1 MRKIFQDFNIFETI
15 YKSKVGERLR
25 VLLCLELFLA
35 TANLYFSLL
44 TLTELLSTDGTITWK
59 SNALYAFSISLI
71 FSKECAKTNKQ
82 NKIKVYLVLYLHRLE
97 KLSQLIIR
105 CHGLPVAET

>member
-71 FSKECAKTNKQ
+71 FSKKSVLKQTNK
-82 NKIKVYLVLYLHRLE
+82 
-97 KLSQLIIR
+97 IR
-105 CHGLPVAET
+105 